1 MEKVSLVF
9 DNAIAVEILN
19 NIKQMRQDLAQLD
32 YLKAVPVYP
41 EEAAKLL
48 GCKVS
53 SLKNVDYRHNNNMP
67 MPLKGAI
74 RWDRNEF
81 YHYLGTL
88 KQESEETKIMQALST
103 QQTAAKKRFLK

>member
-1 MEKVSLVF
+1 MEKISLVF
-9 DNAIAVEILN
+9 DNEIANEILN
-19 NIKQMRQDLAQLD
+19 NIKAMRQDLAQLD

-41 EEAAKLL
+41 DEAAKLL

-53 SLKNVDYRHNNNMP
+53 SLKNVEYRQNNNMP
-67 MPLKGAI
+67 MPLKGAV

-88 KQESEETKIMQALST
+88 KQESPETKIYNQLAAQADKM
-103 QQTAAKKRFLK
+103 KKKHLK